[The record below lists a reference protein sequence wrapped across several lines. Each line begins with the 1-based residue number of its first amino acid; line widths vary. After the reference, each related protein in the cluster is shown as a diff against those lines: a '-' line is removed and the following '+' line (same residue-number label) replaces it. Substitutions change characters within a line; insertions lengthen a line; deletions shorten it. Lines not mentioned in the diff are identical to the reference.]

1 MKPRVGISHCLL
13 GEKVRYDGD
22 HKRSRVVVEVLGKHF
37 EWVPICPEVD
47 IGMGVPRE
55 PVHLFEDE
63 GHIRLLG
70 VTSGYDWTDSMNEYA
85 EGWTSELASGE
96 IHGFVLKS
104 NSPSCGIDGVK
115 LDDCSGAYS
124 RNGVGLFTRVLQTQ
138 LPALPIVDE
147 QSLKDA
153 CVCEDFISTVHEYR
167 DWLQGQQ

>member
-1 MKPRVGISHCLL
+1 
-13 GEKVRYDGD
+13 
-22 HKRSRVVVEVLGKHF
+22 
-37 EWVPICPEVD
+37 
-47 IGMGVPRE
+47 
-55 PVHLFEDE
+55 
-63 GHIRLLG
+63 
-70 VTSGYDWTDSMNEYA
+70 MNEYA

>member
-1 MKPRVGISHCLL
+1 MNPRVGISQCHQ
-13 GEKVRYDGD
+13 GEAVRYDGD

-153 CVCEDFISTVHEYR
+153 CVCECFISTVHEYR

>member
-47 IGMGVPRE
+47 VGMGVPRE

-85 EGWTSELASGE
+85 T
-96 IHGFVLKS
+96 
-104 NSPSCGIDGVK
+104 D
-115 LDDCSGAYS
+115 
-124 RNGVGLFTRVLQTQ
+124 LFLRATR
-138 LPALPIVDE
+138 LPAALMAL
-147 QSLKDA
+147 S
-153 CVCEDFISTVHEYR
+153 
-167 DWLQGQQ
+167 